1 MNTHHLR
8 IKFALL
14 TLVLLGGA
22 FQPLLAQRE
31 VLYEQYIQSP
41 MTINPGFTGVRE
53 TFNMTAMF
61 RRKWFNIQNS
71 PSSQTFTADG
81 TVANGKFGIGF
92 MALNDQTSYFTTT
105 GFSGSFA
112 FHLGISDQWKLG
124 LGAQGGINVLPVVD
138 FNSPRNNTVL
148 GSFGLGAW
156 LRSDRL
162 YFGLSKP
169 ELLAQNFGNQAISS
183 VYRRPLY
190 IMAGGSYD
198 LSDDVML
205 LPHILFV
212 QEKNHALR
220 VDFGTR
226 FWFDEKVGI
235 GASYRAGGSD
245 QSFSQKVDYLQLS
258 AEVQAGKN
266 IRLGYFYSSRQAE
279 QIYASYSGPKGI
291 HELMLKFVP
300 SPNGFQKY

>member
-1 MNTHHLR
+1 MNTHHSLT
-8 IKFALL
+8 KVNLL
-14 TLVLLGGA
+14 IVLFLSA
-22 FQPLLAQRE
+22 SFQQVSAQRE
-31 VLYEQYIQSP
+31 VLYEQYLQSP

-112 FHLGISDQWKLG
+112 YHLGISDNWKLG

-169 ELLAQNFGNQAISS
+169 ELLSQNFGNQAITS

-198 LSDDVML
+198 LNDDLML
-205 LPHILFV
+205 LPHILLV
-212 QEKNHALR
+212 QEKDHELR
-220 VDFGTR
+220 VDFGAR

-235 GASYRAGGSD
+235 GASYRAGGGY
-245 QSFSQKVDYLQLS
+245 QSFSQKVNYVQVS
-258 AEVQAGKN
+258 AEVQAGRN

-300 SPNGFQKY
+300 SPNGFQRY